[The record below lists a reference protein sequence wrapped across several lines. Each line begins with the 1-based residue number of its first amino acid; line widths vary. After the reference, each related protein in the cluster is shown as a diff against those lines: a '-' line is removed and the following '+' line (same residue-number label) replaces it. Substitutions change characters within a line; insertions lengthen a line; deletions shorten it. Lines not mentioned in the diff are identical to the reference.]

1 MKLADLPVP
10 STAVAQ
16 TARAV
21 VAEFSPPALVNHC
34 ERSYLLSTAL
44 AQSVGIE
51 VDHELLYVATM
62 LHDLALEETFDNATV
77 PFEIAGGR
85 LASLFCAGAGWPAER
100 RARAADIIVD
110 HMRGD
115 TDPAVDP
122 EGYLLARATSLDIS
136 GPGRVAGPAAR
147 RGGRRPPAAGPGRA
161 VHRAVRRTGRAQ
173 TGLLGRRVRP
183 LRHRDPHPHQPA
195 GEPLTVASPRPV
207 RDDLAASVVRATVAA
222 RS

>member
-10 STAVAQ
+10 STPVAQ

-34 ERSYLLSTAL
+34 ERSYLFSSAL
-44 AQSVGIE
+44 AQSVGID

-62 LHDLALEETFDNATV
+62 LHDLALEEAFDNATV
-77 PFEIAGGR
+77 PFEIAGGQ
-85 LASLFCAGAGWPAER
+85 LASLFCAGAAWPADR

-136 GPGRVAGPAAR
+136 GYDPAAW
-147 RGGRRPPAAGPGRA
+147 PAPLLAEIVAAHPRLDLGDLFIERFAGQAARK
-161 VHRAVRRTGRAQ
+161 
-173 TGLLGRRVRP
+173 
-183 LRHRDPHPHQPA
+183 PA
-195 GEPLTVASPRPV
+195 CSA
-207 RDDLAASVVRATVAA
+207 AASVRSGIATRIRTNPLENLA
-222 RS
+222 SE

>member
-1 MKLADLPVP
+1 MRLADLPVP
-10 STAVAQ
+10 STPVAQ

-34 ERSYLLSTAL
+34 ERSYLFSTSL
-44 AQSVGIE
+44 AQSGGIE

-62 LHDLALEETFDNATV
+62 LHDLALEETFDNVTA

-85 LASLFCAGAGWPAER
+85 LASLFCAGAGWPPDR
-100 RARAADIIVD
+100 RARAAEIIVD

-136 GPGRVAGPAAR
+136 GHDPSAWPAPLLAEIVAAHPRLDLGGLFTAR
-147 RGGRRPPAAGPGRA
+147 FE
-161 VHRAVRRTGRAQ
+161 AQ
-173 TGLLGRRVRP
+173 AERKP
-183 LRHRDPHPHQPA
+183 NCSA
-195 GEPLTVASPRPV
+195 
-207 RDDLAASVVRATVAA
+207 AASVRSGIAA
-222 RS
+222 RIRANPLENL